1 AARVSSEPLAP
12 SLFPFLAVL
21 LCTMGALVLL
31 LMLIVSDAQVTAQEV
46 AQVAEQRKEE
56 LQSLADAKLRAQQK
70 QLDDQRFELEQK
82 RLMLQHFEEH
92 IEELTAELTELSE
105 AIQLAQTS
113 AKTEQEKQEQLEKL
127 TELEKQLAEAKKK
140 LAQQLEKPDGD
151 KPVFAVIPYEGP
163 NGTHRRP
170 IYLECRADG
179 LLVQP
184 EGILVSLENLQPPYG
199 PGNPLDAVLRTIRN
213 EYKPKS
219 GAITRTAYPLLLVR
233 PSGVRTYALAR
244 AALSSWDDQFG
255 YELIDDDLDL
265 VFPEGVPGLKEKLAS
280 TIELARQR
288 QIALARAMP
297 GQYQPLQGGSG
308 GTGGSGAR
316 GEDTNSSFAGGTR
329 QSSGGVRS
337 GNRALGGLPGNGFGA
352 TGSGLE
358 LAGSGGFDGRSLG
371 GANRQGSSSL
381 SEDLLA
387 TVESSDLAGS
397 NPSTGANSFFGDPS
411 SSLADL
417 NLGAGQQGGN
427 GASGRNGSGAA
438 ESGGSVAGEAN
449 ETAGAEP
456 GSTELG
462 GAGESGQTPSL
473 ESFVA
478 QGSGASGRSAS
489 AGSAN
494 NATGSSPSQGSDSGS
509 SGQAGSG
516 SAAAS
521 MMGQSM
527 SGSSPGFST
536 SNPDQDPAAA
546 PQLSLSVEYDKSKQA
561 DPVAAR
567 RGRNWAWRD
576 GPRTQTPVVRKVHL
590 HCFAD
595 SWVLLPDNGDV
606 NLALTIPFKGTSEQ
620 RAVVLAKAIIERVD
634 SWGLALAGGYW
645 KPVLIVDVAPQAAWR
660 FDQLK
665 RLMEG
670 SGLEIKLRNGKATQ
684 TRSATSGSASRST
697 R

>member
-1 AARVSSEPLAP
+1 MSAARRKREQLAP

-31 LMLIVSDAQVTAQEV
+31 LMLIVSDAQVTAKEV
-46 AQVAEQRKEE
+46 AQVAKQRREE
-56 LQSLADAKLRAQQK
+56 LQSLAAAKLRAQQK
-70 QLDDQRFELEQK
+70 QLDDQRFKLEQK
-82 RLMLQHFEEH
+82 RLMLQHYEEH
-92 IEELTAELTELSE
+92 IDELTAELTELFE
-105 AIQLAQTS
+105 AIHLAQS
-113 AKTEQEKQEQLEKL
+113 SVKTEQEKQEQREKL
-127 TELEKQLAEAKKK
+127 TELEKQLADAKEK
-140 LAQQLEKPDGD
+140 LAQQLDKPDGD

-184 EGILVSLENLQPPYG
+184 ESILVTLENLQPPYG

-255 YELIDDDLDL
+255 YELIDNDLDL
-265 VFPEGVPGLKEKLAS
+265 VFPQGEPGLKEKLAS

-288 QIALARAMP
+288 QSALARAMP
-297 GQYQPLQGGSG
+297 RQYQPLQGGSG
-308 GTGGSGAR
+308 RTGGSGGR
-316 GEDTNSSFAGGTR
+316 GDDAITSLPGGTR
-329 QSSGGVRS
+329 HSSGNVRS
-337 GNRALGGLPGNGFGA
+337 GN
-352 TGSGLE
+352 
-358 LAGSGGFDGRSLG
+358 SLG
-371 GANRQGSSSL
+371 LSENGSFLQIGAPDIAGAASLDRRSPGGENRQGSGSL
-381 SEDLLA
+381 PKDLLHA
-387 TVESSDLAGS
+387 SQSTVWGNSGS
-397 NPSTGANSFFGDPS
+397 STGPSSFFGDPS

-417 NLGAGQQGGN
+417 NLGAGQQGGK
-427 GASGRNGSGAA
+427 GSAGRSESGAA
-438 ESGGSVAGEAN
+438 ESGSYGRAESYEAP
-449 ETAGAEP
+449 GIEP
-456 GSTELG
+456 GGTG
-462 GAGESGQTPSL
+462 DSGQTPSL

-478 QGSGASGRSAS
+478 QGSGASGGSSETR
-489 AGSAN
+489 SAN
-494 NATGSSPSQGSDSGS
+494 NATGSGPSQSSNSGDP
-509 SGQAGSG
+509 GQTGSG

-536 SNPDQDPAAA
+536 SNPDKDPASV

-590 HCFAD
+590 HCFVD
-595 SWVLLPDNGDV
+595 SWVLLPENGDV
-606 NLALTIPFKGTSEQ
+606 NLAVTIPFRGTPEQ
-620 RAVVLAKAIIERVD
+620 RAVVLAKAIIDRVD

-670 SGLEIKLRNGKATQ
+670 SGLEIKLRNGTAYQ
-684 TRSATSGSASRST
+684 TRAAASDSTSRST

>member
-1 AARVSSEPLAP
+1 MSAARRKREQLAP

-46 AQVAEQRKEE
+46 VQVAEQRKEE

-70 QLDDQRFELEQK
+70 QLDNQRFELEQK

-92 IEELTAELTELSE
+92 IEELTAELTELFE
-105 AIQLAQTS
+105 AIQLAQTT

-127 TELEKQLAEAKKK
+127 SELEKQLAEAKEK

-184 EGILVSLENLQPPYG
+184 EGILLTLENLQPPYG
-199 PGNPLDAVLRTIRN
+199 PGNPLDAALRTIRN

-288 QIALARAMP
+288 QSALARAMP
-297 GQYQPLQGGSG
+297 AQYQPLQGGAG
-308 GTGGSGAR
+308 GTGGA
-316 GEDTNSSFAGGTR
+316 
-329 QSSGGVRS
+329 SGGAPYS
-337 GNRALGGLPGNGFGA
+337 
-352 TGSGLE
+352 S
-358 LAGSGGFDGRSLG
+358 LAGSRGSASEGAREGNGTQSGFPGDGFFGSSGNERGSGGSTGLSLG
-371 GANRQGSSSL
+371 NTADQRSQGSGSL

-387 TVESSDLAGS
+387 AGQSSVLAEAS
-397 NPSTGANSFFGDPS
+397 PSTGAGSFFGDPS

-417 NLGAGQQGGN
+417 NLGAGKQGGN
-427 GASGRNGSGAA
+427 GSGQSGTGESESGSSGRGESSQTAGS
-438 ESGGSVAGEAN
+438 ESGR
-449 ETAGAEP
+449 T
-456 GSTELG
+456 
-462 GAGESGQTPSL
+462 GESGQPPSL

-478 QGSGASGRSAS
+478 QGSGASGGAAS
-489 AGSAN
+489 AAARN
-494 NATGSSPSQGSDSGS
+494 NAAGNSPSQRSNSGN

-561 DPVAAR
+561 APVSAR

-590 HCFAD
+590 HCFVD

-606 NLALTIPFKGTSEQ
+606 NLALTIPFKGTPEQ
-620 RAVVLAKAIIERVD
+620 RAVVLAKAIIDRVD

-670 SGLEIKLRNGKATQ
+670 SGLEVKLRNGTQ
-684 TRSATSGSASRST
+684 TRSATSGSDSRST

>member
-1 AARVSSEPLAP
+1 MSAARRKREQLAP

-31 LMLIVSDAQVTAQEV
+31 LMLIVSDAQVTAKEV
-46 AQVAEQRKEE
+46 AQVAKQRREE

-70 QLDDQRFELEQK
+70 QLDDQRFKLEQK
-82 RLMLQHFEEH
+82 RLMLQHYEEH
-92 IEELTAELTELSE
+92 IDELTAELTELFE
-105 AIQLAQTS
+105 AIHLAQS
-113 AKTEQEKQEQLEKL
+113 SVKTEQEKQEQREKL
-127 TELEKQLAEAKKK
+127 TELEKQLADAKEK
-140 LAQQLEKPDGD
+140 LAQQLDKPDGD
-151 KPVFAVIPYEGP
+151 KPVFAVIPYEGR

-184 EGILVSLENLQPPYG
+184 ESILVTLENLQPPYG

-255 YELIDDDLDL
+255 YELIDNDLDL
-265 VFPEGVPGLKEKLAS
+265 VFPQGEPGLKEKLAS

-288 QIALARAMP
+288 QSALARAMP
-297 GQYQPLQGGSG
+297 RKYQPLQGGSG
-308 GTGGSGAR
+308 RTGGSGGR
-316 GEDTNSSFAGGTR
+316 GDDAITSLPGGTR
-329 QSSGGVRS
+329 HSSGNVRS
-337 GNRALGGLPGNGFGA
+337 GNSLGLSENGSFLRIGA
-352 TGSGLE
+352 PN
-358 LAGSGGFDGRSLG
+358 LAGAAILDRRSPGGE
-371 GANRQGSSSL
+371 NRQGSGSL
-381 SEDLLA
+381 PKDLLHA
-387 TVESSDLAGS
+387 SQSTVWGNSGS
-397 NPSTGANSFFGDPS
+397 STGPSSFFGDPS

-417 NLGAGQQGGN
+417 NLGAGQQGGK
-427 GASGRNGSGAA
+427 GSADRSESGAA
-438 ESGGSVAGEAN
+438 ESGSYGRAESYEAP
-449 ETAGAEP
+449 GIEP
-456 GSTELG
+456 GGTG
-462 GAGESGQTPSL
+462 DSGQTPSL

-478 QGSGASGRSAS
+478 QGSGASGGSSETR
-489 AGSAN
+489 SAN
-494 NATGSSPSQGSDSGS
+494 NATGSGPSQSSNSGDP
-509 SGQAGSG
+509 GQTGSG

-536 SNPDQDPAAA
+536 SNPDKDPASV

-590 HCFAD
+590 HCFVD
-595 SWVLLPDNGDV
+595 SWVLLPENGDV
-606 NLALTIPFKGTSEQ
+606 NLAVTIPFRGTPEQ
-620 RAVVLAKAIIERVD
+620 RAVVLAKAIIDWVD

-670 SGLEIKLRNGKATQ
+670 SGLEIKLRNGTAYQ
-684 TRSATSGSASRST
+684 TRAAASDSTSRST

>member
-1 AARVSSEPLAP
+1 MSAARRKREQLAP

-82 RLMLQHFEEH
+82 RLVLQHFEEH

-105 AIQLAQTS
+105 AIQLAQTTG
-113 AKTEQEKQEQLEKL
+113 KTEQEKQEQLEKL
-127 TELEKQLAEAKKK
+127 TELEKQLAKAKEK

-170 IYLECRADG
+170 IYLECRANG

-255 YELIDDDLDL
+255 YELIDDELDL

-288 QIALARAMP
+288 QSALARAMP

-308 GTGGSGAR
+308 GSGGIGAR
-316 GEDTNSSFAGGTR
+316 GGEDANSSLAGGMR
-329 QSSGGVRS
+329 QSSGGLRS
-337 GNRALGGLPGNGFGA
+337 GNRALGGLPGNGLGA
-352 TGSGLE
+352 PGGGLE
-358 LAGSGGFDGRSLG
+358 LAGSGGFEGRSPG
-371 GANRQGSSSL
+371 RATRQGSGSM

-387 TVESSDLAGS
+387 AGQSAVLKNS
-397 NPSTGANSFFGDPS
+397 NQSTGANSFFGDPS

-417 NLGAGQQGGN
+417 NLGPGQQAGK
-427 GASGRNGSGAA
+427 GSGGRSGIWET
-438 ESGGSVAGEAN
+438 ESGNFGTGESN
-449 ETAGAEP
+449 GTAGTEP
-456 GSTELG
+456 G
-462 GAGESGQTPSL
+462 GAGESGQAPSL
-473 ESFVA
+473 EGFVA
-478 QGSGASGRSAS
+478 QGSGASGRSTS

-494 NATGSSPSQGSDSGS
+494 NATGNSPSQSSNSGN

-536 SNPDQDPAAA
+536 SNPGQDPAVA

-606 NLALTIPFKGTSEQ
+606 NLALTIPFKGTPEQ
-620 RAVVLAKAIIERVD
+620 RAVVLAKAIIDRVD

-670 SGLEIKLRNGKATQ
+670 SGLEIKLRNGTSTW

>member
-1 AARVSSEPLAP
+1 MSAARRKREQLAP

-70 QLDDQRFELEQK
+70 QLDDQRFKLEQK

-92 IEELTAELTELSE
+92 IEELTAELTELFES
-105 AIQLAQTS
+105 IHLAQS
-113 AKTEQEKQEQLEKL
+113 SVKTEQEKQEQREKL
-127 TELEKQLAEAKKK
+127 TELEKQLAEAKEK
-140 LAQQLEKPDGD
+140 LAQQPDKPDSD

-184 EGILVSLENLQPPYG
+184 ESILVTLENLQPPYG

-255 YELIDDDLDL
+255 YELIDNELDL
-265 VFPEGVPGLKEKLAS
+265 VFPQGEPGLKEKLAR

-288 QIALARAMP
+288 QSALARAMP
-297 GQYQPLQGGSG
+297 GQYQPLQGGAG
-308 GTGGSGAR
+308 RTGGSGGR
-316 GEDTNSSFAGGTR
+316 GDDAISSLVGGTR
-329 QSSGGVRS
+329 HSSGNVRS
-337 GNRALGGLPGNGFGA
+337 GDSLGLSGTGAGAPGGA
-352 TGSGLE
+352 LE
-358 LAGSGGFDGRSLG
+358 LAGLAGLDRRSLG
-371 GANRQGSSSL
+371 GKNRQGSGSL
-381 SEDLLA
+381 SKDLLQA
-387 TVESSDLAGS
+387 SPSTVRGNSDS
-397 NPSTGANSFFGDPS
+397 STGAGSFWGDTS

-417 NLGAGQQGGN
+417 NLEAGQQGGK
-427 GASGRNGSGAA
+427 GSAGRSESGAA
-438 ESGGSVAGEAN
+438 ESGSYGRAESY
-449 ETAGAEP
+449 ETPGIEP
-456 GSTELG
+456 GGTG
-462 GAGESGQTPSL
+462 DSGQTPSL

-478 QGSGASGRSAS
+478 QDSGASSVTS
-489 AGSAN
+489 SAN
-494 NATGSSPSQGSDSGS
+494 NAPGSDPSQSSNSGDP
-509 SGQAGSG
+509 GQAGSG
-516 SAAAS
+516 SAAAAT
-521 MMGQSM
+521 MGQSM
-527 SGSSPGFST
+527 SGSSPGFSA
-536 SNPDQDPAAA
+536 SNPDQDPASV

-576 GPRTQTPVVRKVHL
+576 GPRTQTPVVRKLHL
-590 HCFAD
+590 HCFVD

-606 NLALTIPFKGTSEQ
+606 NLAVTIPFRVTPEQ
-620 RAVVLAKAIIERVD
+620 RAVILAKAIIDRVD

-645 KPVLIVDVAPQAAWR
+645 KPILIVDVAPQAAWR

-670 SGLEIKLRNGKATQ
+670 SGLEIKLRNGTANQ
-684 TRSATSGSASRST
+684 NRSATSGSTSRST